1 MSKKYNIYILKRTGI
16 NMEFITAC
24 GKWLGI
30 LAGIIVSLGIIST
43 PVAWLI
49 KKMLEITK
57 NLKSLNDWNLRQ
69 QQDIEEGAEEHQIIM
84 ESILAAL
91 RGLSEQGCNGPV
103 SRGIEN
109 LEAYMLNKSHR
120 LRSKKDTKGA
130 TI

>member
-1 MSKKYNIYILKRTGI
+1 VSKKYNIYILKRTGI

>member
-1 MSKKYNIYILKRTGI
+1 
-16 NMEFITAC
+16 MEFITAC